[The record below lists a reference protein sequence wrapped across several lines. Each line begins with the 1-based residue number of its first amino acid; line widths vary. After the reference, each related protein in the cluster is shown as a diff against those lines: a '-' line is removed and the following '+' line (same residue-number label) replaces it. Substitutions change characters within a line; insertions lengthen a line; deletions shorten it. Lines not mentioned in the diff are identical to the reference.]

1 MDSILLGLGANLGDR
16 ARTLDAAVA
25 GLARFLHITAVSP
38 VYETAPMYVEDQSPF
53 LNMVLA
59 AETALA
65 PDRLLTA
72 LKQLERR
79 LGRVPG
85 ARYGPRVIDL
95 DILFHGDRVIAEAQL
110 EIPHPRIA
118 ERAFVLVPAAAIAPD
133 RRHPVLN
140 RSIAELAAALPD
152 RGDVLPWHSADAAR
166 VAVG

>member
-1 MDSILLGLGANLGDR
+1 MNSILLGLGANLGDR

-25 GLARFLHITAVSP
+25 GLGRFLHVTAASP

-65 PDRLLTA
+65 PEALLGA

-85 ARYGPRVIDL
+85 TRYGPRVIDL
-95 DILFHGDRVIAEAQL
+95 DILFYGDHIVDLPHLQ
-110 EIPHPRIA
+110 IPHPRLA
-118 ERAFVLVPAAAIAPD
+118 ERAFVLVPAADIAAD
-133 RRHPVLN
+133 RRHPVLG
-140 RSIAELAAALPD
+140 RAVGALAADLPD
-152 RGDVLPWHSADAAR
+152 GGDVLPWQPQEAPR
-166 VAVG
+166 RAVG